1 VLIVTDGAVDMPE
14 SLSGSDLLLQV
25 PGEITGDG
33 GSIRL
38 RPEEFWTQLRG
49 GFYPS
54 TSPPSVNALVDA
66 YRQSEFVVALHVSE
80 QLSATVSRGREA
92 AERVGSGVTVVD
104 TGSLSVGSGLVVAAV
119 HRACAQNSADGES
132 VLELAKSL
140 PPRLHTF
147 AIIQNVES
155 LRRSDRSGLLP
166 KAHLARSHPLVLAIR
181 GRVVPLAQPKHRRAA
196 IEDLVSHIGHAAHL
210 PGPWALGHGDA
221 ADVHE
226 VIDEISHLLD
236 RPPAF
241 VSLLDPTVGVHV
253 GPDAL
258 VVGVLSGPVEL

>member
-1 VLIVTDGAVDMPE
+1 MLIVTDGAVDIPE
-14 SLSGSDLLLQV
+14 SLSGSDLLVQV
-25 PGEITGDG
+25 PGEVTGDDG
-33 GSIRL
+33 ALLLS
-38 RPEEFWTQLRG
+38 PQEFWAQLRN
-49 GFYPS
+49 GFYP
-54 TSPPSVNALVDA
+54 TTRPPGVNALVDA
-66 YRQSEFVVALHVSE
+66 YRQSEFVVALHVSA
-80 QLSATVSRGREA
+80 QLSATMSRGREA

-119 HRACAQNSADGES
+119 HRAAQNSADGES
-132 VLELAKSL
+132 VIALATSL

-147 AIIQNVES
+147 AIIQHVES

-166 KAHLARSHPLVLAIR
+166 KAHLARNHPLVLSIR

-196 IEDLVSHIGHAAHL
+196 IEDLVSHVRHTAHMS
-210 PGPWALGHGDA
+210 GAWALGHGDA
-221 ADVHE
+221 ADIQNIV
-226 VIDEISHLLD
+226 VQLTSVLGG
-236 RPPAF
+236 PPAF